1 MARRLL
7 RYRHDFPAV
16 FRSKPL
22 HPKTEETPYAA
33 AESSP
38 P

>member
-7 RYRHDFPAV
+7 RYRDDFPAV
-16 FRSKPL
+16 FRNKPL
-22 HPKTEETPYAA
+22 YPKTEETPYAA